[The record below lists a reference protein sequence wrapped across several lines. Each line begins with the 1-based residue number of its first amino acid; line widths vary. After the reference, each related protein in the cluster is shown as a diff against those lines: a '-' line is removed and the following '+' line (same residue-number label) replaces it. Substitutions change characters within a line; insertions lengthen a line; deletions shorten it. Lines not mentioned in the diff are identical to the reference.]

1 MVVVVLC
8 ASGTLRCTRFV
19 DKSVQVGDNIV
30 KINNS
35 SLVEMGF
42 QEVLSLLKNLNS
54 DQLVLTV
61 RILTHCEAQEI

>member
-1 MVVVVLC
+1 M
-8 ASGTLRCTRFV
+8 
-19 DKSVQVGDNIV
+19 

-35 SLVEMGF
+35 SVVESGF

-61 RILTHCEAQEI
+61 CSYLVSWCSVVLIRWASSLGALHRFPYQ

>member
-1 MVVVVLC
+1 M
-8 ASGTLRCTRFV
+8 
-19 DKSVQVGDNIV
+19 
-30 KINNS
+30 KINNN

-61 RILTHCEAQEI
+61 SVGVDKLC

>member
-1 MVVVVLC
+1 M
-8 ASGTLRCTRFV
+8 
-19 DKSVQVGDNIV
+19 

-35 SLVEMGF
+35 SVVESGF

-61 RILTHCEAQEI
+61 CSYFSIWCFVVLTICILVSSSELSI

>member
-1 MVVVVLC
+1 M
-8 ASGTLRCTRFV
+8 
-19 DKSVQVGDNIV
+19 
-30 KINNS
+30 KINNN

-61 RILTHCEAQEI
+61 SVWVDKLC